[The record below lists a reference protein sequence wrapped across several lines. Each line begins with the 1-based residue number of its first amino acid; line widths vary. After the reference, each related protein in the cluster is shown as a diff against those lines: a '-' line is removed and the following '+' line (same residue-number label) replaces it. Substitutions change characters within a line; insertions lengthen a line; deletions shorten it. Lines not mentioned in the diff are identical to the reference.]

1 MTASH
6 PSCFASISSAVP
18 MSIPISTLLMF
29 LPFMCTALSAGIFFQ
44 PARSSPTFIILS
56 VSTATATSRHS
67 EKFKSDLPPNTKAS
81 MSCSD
86 EHISHSMQDNLIQI
100 TPQLKARLQK
110 AKYGVYNHSAVE
122 LCHWTKKSFADG
134 GNCYKHKFYGISTHR
149 CMEMTPTA
157 MNCENRC
164 IYCWRPTEFYD
175 TLEMPA
181 NLVDEPDMIINNL
194 LEERR
199 RLIVGHYGNIKT
211 DKIKL
216 DESLFPQHY
225 AISLSGEPTMYPKLP
240 DLIKYLKTLKNT
252 KSVFLVTNGQ
262 EPEMLQRLIDEDALP
277 TQLYLSTNASNKRMF
292 MMVNRPKYRDAWDR
306 WQESLEL
313 LSEMNTRIVLRM
325 TIIRNF
331 NDSTNYVDE
340 FADMMKIGNPHFIE
354 IKSYMHIGMS
364 TQRLESSDMLEID
377 EIRNYSRLLCKS
389 LDRFSIMD
397 ESEISRIVVLQNL
410 ERFTERWIEGYEK
423 PLIQ

>member
-1 MTASH
+1 
-6 PSCFASISSAVP
+6 
-18 MSIPISTLLMF
+18 
-29 LPFMCTALSAGIFFQ
+29 
-44 PARSSPTFIILS
+44 
-56 VSTATATSRHS
+56 
-67 EKFKSDLPPNTKAS
+67 

-86 EHISHSMQDNLIQI
+86 EYISHTDTSNLIQI
-100 TPQLKARLQK
+100 SPSTKAKLKK

-122 LCHWTKKSFADG
+122 LCHWTKKSFSNEG
-134 GNCYKHKFYGISTHR
+134 TCYKHKFYGISTHR

-194 LEERR
+194 IEERR
-199 RLIVGHYGNIKT
+199 RLIVGHYGNTKT
-211 DKIKL
+211 DKTKL
-216 DESLFPQHY
+216 DESLLPQHY

-240 DLIKYLKTLKNT
+240 DLIKYLHTLKNT

-277 TQLYLSTNASNKRMF
+277 TQLYLSTNASNKKMF
-292 MMVNRPKYRDAWDR
+292 SIINRPRYRDAWER
-306 WQESLEL
+306 WQKSLEL
-313 LSEMNTRIVLRM
+313 LSEMNTRTVLRM
-325 TIIRNF
+325 TLIRNF
-331 NDSTNYVDE
+331 NESTSHVNE
-340 FADMMKIGNPHFIE
+340 FAELMKKGNPHFIE

-364 TQRLESSDMLEID
+364 TQRLERSDMLEMD
-377 EIRNYSRLLCKS
+377 EIRNYSNLLCKS
-389 LDRFSIMD
+389 LFKFTVMD
-397 ESEISRIVVLQNL
+397 ASEISRIVVLQNL

-423 PLIQ
+423 PPIQ